1 MPNIRYTSI
10 LLAAALM
17 VFAVPSRANQYTR
30 PFVFHA
36 DNTVATA
43 TWVQRESDCVEVQ
56 ATAYAVESDLKRD
69 GSGPDGAIFRFEIL
83 KKNACTGYAESVYYI
98 DMYDFKLTSRDGT
111 SAELTGRLPTEY
123 CTWNAD
129 RTVRTCVDALFEVA
143 LMWDAAG
150 PIVRDR
156 EVTTS
161 RGPLSTFMT
170 RFKGT
175 YVPATV
181 TGFVRING
189 LELIAGSSSSGEIV
203 KSTNS
208 IVSINPN

>member
-1 MPNIRYTSI
+1 MPNIRYTPF
-10 LLAAALM
+10 LLAAGLVVLA
-17 VFAVPSRANQYTR
+17 APSHANQYTR
-30 PFVFHA
+30 PYVFHA

-43 TWVQRESDCVEVQ
+43 SWVQHESACVEVQ
-56 ATAYAVESDLKRD
+56 ATAYAVQTDLRRQAT
-69 GSGPDGAIFRFEIL
+69 GPDGAIFRFEIL
-83 KKNACTGYAESVYYI
+83 KKNVCTGYAESVYYI
-98 DMYDFKLTSRDGT
+98 DMFDFELTSRNGT
-111 SAELTGRLPTEY
+111 SAELTGQLPTEY

-143 LMWDAAG
+143 LMWDAVG
-150 PIVRDR
+150 PLVRDR

-161 RGPLSTFMT
+161 GGPLSTFMT

-189 LELIAGSSSSGEIV
+189 LELVAGSSSSGEV
-203 KSTNS
+203 VRSTHS
-208 IVSINPN
+208 IVSIDPN